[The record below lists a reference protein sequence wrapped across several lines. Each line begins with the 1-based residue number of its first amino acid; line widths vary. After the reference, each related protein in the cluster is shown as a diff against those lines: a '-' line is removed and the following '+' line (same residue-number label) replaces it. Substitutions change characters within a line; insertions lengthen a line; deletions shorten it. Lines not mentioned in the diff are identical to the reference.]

1 MPILLIWLQDIYR
14 LGKNMT
20 DETEKRLATL
30 EANIQNIGNVIIE
43 VKTWMK
49 TTSLENREI
58 LARLQRM
65 ETKQDAFKE
74 YQQECDKERKDT
86 SDDVLQLKLDASRQA
101 GKSSVWSA
109 ITATIISGFIAVLG
123 ALYGK

>member
-1 MPILLIWLQDIYR
+1 
-14 LGKNMT
+14 MT

-74 YQQECDKERKDT
+74 YQQECDKERKDI